1 MRIIWT
7 NIFKDLNKY
16 VILGSKLEE
25 GFTPAGR
32 FFLEKCVWNIWRFCP
47 LWSCCLFVL
56 DTGPQQT
63 LDYESKLCHRICA
76 GKECF
81 LNSTIIIFLKYCR
94 HIYLYSGNN
103 CICVYVQS
111 ICFCVFPCLAA
122 GQKNHLRQEVLFV
135 QTDAFRGENVKEGCF
150 ERKAPTEEKPQLTKR
165 KAPNKEK
172 TQLTQEK
179 HPPQRN
185 HTHKEKPL
193 AKRNCKCKTG
203 KKKILLQASKIPYPT
218 LP

>member
-1 MRIIWT
+1 MYFH
-7 NIFKDLNKY
+7 N
-16 VILGSKLEE
+16 
-25 GFTPAGR
+25 
-32 FFLEKCVWNIWRFCP
+32 
-47 LWSCCLFVL
+47 
-56 DTGPQQT
+56 
-63 LDYESKLCHRICA
+63 
-76 GKECF
+76 
-81 LNSTIIIFLKYCR
+81 
-94 HIYLYSGNN
+94 
-103 CICVYVQS
+103 
-111 ICFCVFPCLAA
+111 CVFPSLAA
-122 GQKNHLRQEVLFV
+122 LTKESFAARRSFICS
-135 QTDAFRGENVKEGCF
+135 DAAAAFTEDVKEGCF